1 VIRPMAVMAPWPVGG
16 MFSTMTDLS
25 HYAAMFMN
33 DGRFEGKQVIPATVV
48 KRMAAPNAPI
58 HSQVEGGQYG
68 YGLESLQWRGVRL
81 VQHGGT
87 LAGSATDFV
96 MAPEQHAAVIV
107 FANRQSHLTRT
118 VDAAL
123 ESVLALS
130 PKPAA
135 ATPMTLSPDE
145 VAQYVGKYSQA
156 PMNMPAQGGGQEVVH
171 TPDGGIAF
179 KTANMTTPL
188 TKIGSDIFLV
198 QQPGFTDPLRVEFV
212 RGPDGR
218 VLFLHHRLRAQ
229 KRVGTTGE

>member
-1 VIRPMAVMAPWPVGG
+1 MAVAVPWPEGG

-25 HYAAMFMN
+25 HYAVMFMN
-33 DGRFEGKQVIPATVV
+33 DGRFDGKQVIPATVV
-48 KRMAAPNAPI
+48 KRMAAPNVPV

-96 MAPEQHAAVIV
+96 MAPEQHVAVMV

-123 ESVLALS
+123 ASVLTLG
-130 PKPAA
+130 PPPAPP
-135 ATPMTLSPDE
+135 TPMTLSPDE
-145 VAQYVGKYSQA
+145 AAEYAGRYAQA
-156 PMNMPAQGGGQEVVH
+156 PINMPAQGVFRDVVR

-179 KTANMTTPL
+179 KTGTTTVPL
-188 TKIGSDIFLV
+188 TKIGQDVFLV

-212 RGPDGR
+212 RGADGK
-218 VLFLHHRLRAQ
+218 VLFLHHRLRAL
-229 KRVGTTGE
+229 KRVGTTGD